1 MTIPRDIA
9 SAPQRVSD
17 YVRKRIA
24 VWRNPLSPDEMELAP
39 HLRGNELLYSALT
52 RLIESRIGGRA
63 RLPTPSDP
71 LTCKS
76 MLERDNELR
85 WLLSRLE
92 ATYRSSVSHPAD
104 EGEQPPR

>member
-1 MTIPRDIA
+1 MTIPRDLA

-24 VWRNPLSPDEMELAP
+24 VWRNPLGADEMELAP
-39 HLRGNELLYSALT
+39 HLRGNELLYNALT
-52 RLIESRIGGRA
+52 RLIESRIRGRA
-63 RLPTPSDP
+63 KLPVPSDP
-71 LTCKS
+71 LACKS

-92 ATYRSSVSHPAD
+92 VTYRAPVSHPAD
-104 EGEQPPR
+104 EGEPPPR